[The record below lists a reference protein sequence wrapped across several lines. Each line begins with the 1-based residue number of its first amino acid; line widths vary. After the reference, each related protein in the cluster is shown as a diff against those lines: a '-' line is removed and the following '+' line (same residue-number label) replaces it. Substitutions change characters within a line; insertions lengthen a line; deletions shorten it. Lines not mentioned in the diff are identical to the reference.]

1 MSLIRRKQLMA
12 SSKDIVKDNK
22 GRKILFPIRLKIL
35 VTLLILV
42 TTSIGTITF
51 TMANL
56 FHIDKSAYIRD
67 LTSLIAIHTAQETN
81 ATLTSYKQTLYAFA
95 RLMYDEKLS
104 QQQKSSLLS
113 AMFEDFPDFVSVT
126 LTEKQRG
133 DVTVFDANQLTN
145 AQLTREEIIAYRTNN
160 PLPVD
165 DIFNGNTYVENSTI
179 SEKLPTLT
187 IAVYLSFSDQNNPA
201 IISGLIHL
209 DKLQKLASRSNVYE
223 TFLINADRVP
233 LAHTIPEVIANRV
246 KVDWIPNLEMLAKGF
261 SAGTTLEYIYKSTP
275 YVGGFAPVGFGDLV
289 AAVQIPESAAYLTA
303 QDLINDLLGV
313 AFALLVGVA
322 TAGLI
327 WSHRISKPI
336 KSLSEATDIIRQGDF
351 ESQVKVSS
359 RDEIGNLAGSFNR
372 MISGLKQRDEALARA
387 QTQLIQSE
395 KMSVFGTL
403 SAGIAHEVKNPLAGI
418 LSYAQ
423 LSLSKLGEDH
433 EAHEYLSVIEKET
446 KRCNSII
453 ENLMTFA
460 RQQNQE
466 ELKNI
471 DINRV
476 IDYSIATVNHQ
487 LLINNITIETNLE
500 SRLPPVLGNANQVQQ
515 VLINLMINA
524 QQAISDKSGKIIVAT
539 QILNSD
545 FIELSVNDNGPGM
558 NEEVQSHIFEPFFT
572 TKPAGKG
579 TGLGMSVSYG
589 IIRDHMGEISVK
601 SNPGEGTT
609 FTIRLP
615 ISKEIEKNESISRLT
630 LN

>member
-1 MSLIRRKQLMA
+1 MA
-12 SSKDIVKDNK
+12 SFKDIVKDEK
-22 GRKILFPIRLKIL
+22 GKKILFPIRLKIL

-56 FHIDKSAYIRD
+56 FHLDKSAYIRD
-67 LTSLIAIHTAQETN
+67 LTSLIAIHTAQETHE
-81 ATLTSYKQTLYAFA
+81 TLISYKQSLYAFA
-95 RLMYDEKLS
+95 RLIYNEELS
-104 QQQKSSLLS
+104 QQQKSTLLS
-113 AMFEDFPDFVSVT
+113 AMFEDFPDFISVT

-133 DVTVFDANQLTN
+133 EVTVYDANQLSA
-145 AQLTREEIIAYRTNN
+145 AQLTREEIEAYREEN
-160 PLPVD
+160 PLPID
-165 DIFNGNTYVENSTI
+165 DIFKGNTYVENSTV

-187 IAVYLSFSDQNNPA
+187 IAVYLNFSDKNNPA

-223 TFLINADRVP
+223 TFLVNADRIP
-233 LAHTIPEVIANRV
+233 LAHTVPEVIAKRV
-246 KVDWIPNLEMLAKGF
+246 KVDWIPELQMLAKGF
-261 SAGTTLEYIYKSTP
+261 SAGTTLEYVYNSTP
-275 YVGGFAPVGFGDLV
+275 YIGGFAPVGFGELV

-313 AFALLVGVA
+313 ALALLIGVA

-336 KSLSEATDIIRQGDF
+336 KFLSEATDIIRQGDF
-351 ESQVKVSS
+351 DSQVKVSS
-359 RDEIGNLAGSFNR
+359 RDEIGNLADSFNR
-372 MISGLKQRDEALARA
+372 MVTGLKERDEALEKA

-423 LSLSKLGEDH
+423 LSLSKLGEKH

-453 ENLMTFA
+453 ESLMTFA

-487 LLINNITIETNLE
+487 LLINKITIETNLE
-500 SRLPPVLGNANQVQQ
+500 PRLPPILGNANQVQQ

-524 QQAISDKSGKIIVAT
+524 QQAISDKSGKIIITT
-539 QILNSD
+539 QTLNSD
-545 FIELSVNDNGPGM
+545 FIELFVKDDGPGM
-558 NEEVQSHIFEPFFT
+558 SEEVQSHIFEPFFT

-589 IIRDHMGEISVK
+589 IIKDHKGDISVK
-601 SNPGEGTT
+601 SILGEGTT
-609 FTIRLP
+609 FTIRFP
-615 ISKEIEKNESISRLT
+615 ISKEIEKNESISRLS